1 MANYYKTQ
9 RGMTLLELMVV
20 LAIGAILVVAAIPSF
35 LNMKSHLTLKG
46 AAQVLVG
53 ELRTTQADA
62 IRKGLTATWNSPGT
76 QKTYQDFCSANSC
89 VPTDGGGNA
98 AASIG
103 FGPSGYVTAPAVLPF
118 TVRLRSC
125 QTQETIQVQV
135 QRTGRIQTLT
145 AAKAVC

>member
-1 MANYYKTQ
+1 MANYHKTQ

-20 LAIGAILVVAAIPSF
+20 LAIGAILLVAAIPSF

-46 AAQVLVG
+46 AAQTLVG

-62 IRKGLTATWNSPGT
+62 VRKGLPSTWNSPGT

-98 AASIG
+98 QASVS
-103 FGPSGYVTAPAVLPF
+103 FSPSGYVTTPATTPF
-118 TVRLRSC
+118 TVTLRSC
-125 QTQETIQVQV
+125 QTRETILVQI

-145 AAKAVC
+145 AAYASC